1 MTPDYN
7 DGKWHGW
14 NGDAKCPVHPKSTV
28 QTYFKQ
34 DRHDDRPALFTQI
47 GDRSFNAGNQAWD
60 MVMFFRVITPYIEPP
75 KPREFWAYGGAIYDN
90 FNDAVWA
97 KVHDGVKRRDMHS
110 PREPIIHLREVTE

>member
-7 DGKWHGW
+7 DGEWHGW
-14 NGDAKCPVHPKSTV
+14 SGKREMPVHPDSVIEVVWHDPRQNSAGKDI
-28 QTYFKQ
+28 QTCGVTAWG
-34 DRHDDRPALFTQI
+34 HALK
-47 GDRSFNAGNQAWD
+47 
-60 MVMFFRVITPYIEPP
+60 FRVITPYIETP